1 MLHIMSKSEL
11 KLQASYLSSAEK
23 TYGISLFCTIVLSA
37 LASYR
42 LQYSTFV
49 LYRLS
54 PELTSVQQL
63 PEPQ

>member
-1 MLHIMSKSEL
+1 MSKSEL

-23 TYGISLFCTIVLSA
+23 AYGISLFCTIVLSA
-37 LASYR
+37 LASYC

-49 LYRLS
+49 LYLLS
-54 PELTSVQQL
+54 PELASVQQL